1 MVSWS
6 QFVMKKIYIGNLPYR
21 ITKSEIT
28 TFFEACGA
36 IEHVHIA
43 TDRQTGDSKGFG
55 FVTFETSEAAEKAVK
70 LNGTELK
77 GRALRI
83 DLARENPA
91 GGGGGGGFGGGA
103 SRGGDGGGFGGGGGG
118 RGGFGGGG
126 GGGRGRGDD
135 DYR

>member
-1 MVSWS
+1 
-6 QFVMKKIYIGNLPYR
+6 MKKIYIGNLPYR
-21 ITKSEIT
+21 ITKNEIT
-28 TFFEACGA
+28 DFFATCGA

-55 FVTFETSEAAEKAVK
+55 FVTFETKEAAEKAVK

-83 DLARENPA
+83 DLARENPTRE
-91 GGGGGGGFGGGA
+91 GGTGGGFGGGA
-103 SRGGDGGGFGGGGGG
+103 PRGGDGGGFGGGGS

-126 GGGRGRGDD
+126 RGRDD